1 MRYHATGVKRRELR
15 SQIRYSPCWG
25 PRLEVVIIGE
35 SLSTLSVNL
44 HDGNFIRRLVSAVR
58 LLKGAGI
65 LAADGSE
72 DLIRLLDG
80 VGLVALCE
88 GTGVEQDEGILFGG
102 DGPKVSRVHGRFE
115 VGDALS
121 VDAARAAPSG
131 GGPGAVGEG
140 HSGEAGEDCGSGGN
154 LSGGGATVHV
164 QGGGGAVDRGRREG
178 GGRGGEGG
186 NEGERELHLDGF
198 GVVLCIGGRAWRKVK
213 VKEQSEILRLQAWEY
228 VCEGVTDRAKIRR
241 DIFTS
246 STYLYLS

>member
-1 MRYHATGVKRRELR
+1 MALKKEKYRKNIMRNHATGVKRRELR
-15 SQIRYSPCWG
+15 SQIHYSPCWG

-102 DGPKVSRVHGRFE
+102 DGPKVSRVHGGFE
-115 VGDALS
+115 AGDALS

-164 QGGGGAVDRGRREG
+164 QGGGGAVDRGGREG

-186 NEGERELHLDGF
+186 NEGDGELHLDGL
-198 GVVLCIGGRAWRKVK
+198 GWRYGGKVK
-213 VKEQSEILRLQAWEY
+213 VK
-228 VCEGVTDRAKIRR
+228 
-241 DIFTS
+241 
-246 STYLYLS
+246 